1 MTVQLLQ
8 PGTFP
13 YPSCCCS
20 CGSTDYPVIDWG
32 VTKPYDGAV
41 LVCTNCLKHYIETYG
56 IGIRTEKVAQI
67 EQDFLDRNELR
78 VVTSER
84 LLQLERGINAT
95 LADFASSIRDT
106 KLDNSASDSPVESS
120 EQPNAADL
128 SVSWLDEETD
138 EFASQ

>member
-1 MTVQLLQ
+1 
-8 PGTFP
+8 
-13 YPSCCCS
+13 
-20 CGSTDYPVIDWG
+20 
-32 VTKPYDGAV
+32 
-41 LVCTNCLKHYIETYG
+41 
-56 IGIRTEKVAQI
+56 
-67 EQDFLDRNELR
+67 LR